1 MIIHNLENL
10 RKIKRI
16 DELEKTK
23 PISLGEPD
31 KVVSNKALGSKGS
44 FEDNNAHSIYF
55 YEIANDADQIQIS
68 NLSIYGVDHPPYE
81 VIAHDI
87 KNHQDRGEWIVCG
100 FCTFE
105 ENDETQCKVLSEGI
119 FTVDDFK
126 KHAELKS
133 GDKIEIEIN
142 VCRDFFKKHP
152 EKKLYFAI
160 SSNARPN
167 VTTTKF
173 ITEGQVYFDE
183 EPVAEAIHDGDKLC
197 ESRILCGKVVCNGKI
212 IDDGIFLWS
221 SPSKIVCSQNM
232 DYQSYRVVFYKSKL
246 KRHPG
251 ILIPRFFE
259 DPRNMLPARK
269 RILLEKLGRYEP
281 VGFFDLCVP
290 VYPKKDHRFD
300 SYVWAKNSHSSAKV
314 IEKDV
319 NLNKNEYC
327 SENLLKY
334 KSHHEYKNLFDGL
347 SLNEFYPDEESI
359 RDKSPKEVAR
369 EIVRNLLRMPKGRR
383 CISIDSSDV
392 LESLML
398 GPIHIADKLEYS
410 GSAEKNKRIRLE
422 QDYLYSMVYFGP
434 SDSSSESSLSGD
446 GYFYY
451 DAPIHIDAPKL
462 KLPDEY
468 EDIKTKYDK
477 LLRTLYCNPNVQNG
491 DSEKK
496 DISGCEAMRNLL
508 DKIFMEVSS
517 YGVNIDYVF
526 CDFEVMRNTAN
537 DMRIKH
543 RLPASGMEF
552 INNPAYDF
560 VISPDEDDMPLTKE
574 EKSASSNDQPA
585 DKEQKRW
592 NVWNALWASLKKR
605 KDKEIPGSYRDVF
618 NKLKK
623 RGFVIL
629 NSKFR
634 LKSVAISSANQYGYI
649 KMESYEE
656 RRNVNIWDQ
665 VALEYSAGLF
675 DEYMMAPIRKHSKKV
690 RCSLHA
696 VEEHKGYIHNS
707 DEFERYLGGS
717 VKLPPT
723 MCSAPRIYVSRSQ
736 DIRKRCMDNWIAL
749 PNDNSPFA
757 ALVGTVNNVRA
768 ARLSNLD
775 KQNQPIVAS
784 VHYWIWNICKTN
796 EVVAN
801 KISEIEKMK
810 KKVRDSSVETNN
822 QIKELEAK
830 KDNEPDK
837 TKKEEIDKQIN
848 ELKEQQKIRLKE
860 FNLTKAQFIEL
871 CNDDDVSKL
880 AKRCHEYYKE
890 LLIHSWLC
898 NPEIMYA
905 YLNYHDH
912 RAIHTLFDHFVFK
925 NKPNA
930 DMVFEK
936 ISEQEYYWETYRYI
950 QDIANEMKTT
960 IGNLVMRPIT
970 KTLASETD
978 PFILTGVRV
987 GKKNL
992 FRFTIHD
999 NFESEFR
1006 PIKKP
1011 IIFKP
1016 NPLDPIHFNPIPLK
1030 PIYLKPIH
1038 LRPNPLLFKPLHR
1051 ISRGKRHN
1059 FEFVINGKHIIFLN
1073 AQIIPDIQPKQLEK
1087 SIGFWIEMPV
1097 GRVPHIMTEADY
1109 YQKNPSIDIKI
1120 EPNLFEDEITKDI
1133 FVNKYGNSI
1142 PKTTLLK
1149 RPGIV
1154 SVFGEFARKQ
1164 KISTQVEFDNASETK
1179 KVLDVDISPSQLGL
1193 KAKNK
1198 YIFSRSFDLD
1208 TRGNGEIVQAPLLC
1222 DKQIVPAQMSVKL
1235 QSYFINGIANP
1246 QYRPSDI
1253 PIRDMHIYVG
1263 DSKYVSW
1270 YKSIIQGMNFRV
1282 DVFRESDGVNISRVN
1297 KYWNPS
1303 YANLPV
1309 DTSCD
1314 DFLRLRVSWLNATE
1328 HLQRC
1333 KVICAPRFEKT
1344 IRFPLKLFSRSYK
1357 IPAGSEKYKLYKIGR
1372 AGSFGSF
1379 LDVYIEQNGNRE
1391 LVYSIPINGR

>member
-1 MIIHNLENL
+1 MTSLNPELL

-16 DELEKTK
+16 DELDTIEETLSFIRK
-23 PISLGEPD
+23 IEH
-31 KVVSNKALGSKGS
+31 KAIGSAGTFYNNS
-44 FEDNNAHSIYF
+44 FQNIYF
-55 YEIANDADQIQIS
+55 YEVDKNAHQINVS
-68 NLSIYGVDHPPYE
+68 NLEIYTTGQTSGTE
-81 VIAHDI
+81 SSQEI
-87 KNHQDRGEWIVCG
+87 KNHPKRYEWKICA
-100 FCTFE
+100 FFTSDNINEDTCTF
-105 ENDETQCKVLSEGI
+105 LPEGT
-119 FTVDDFK
+119 FTV
-126 KHAELKS
+126 
-133 GDKIEIEIN
+133 GDYNDREKLGLDGPVALDVN
-142 VCRDFFKKHP
+142 QDFFEKNP
-152 EKKLYFAI
+152 EKKLYLAV
-160 SSNARPN
+160 SS
-167 VTTTKF
+167 VTDPLVTATKYL
-173 ITEGQVYFDE
+173 TEGQVYFVE
-183 EPVAEAIHDGDKLC
+183 EPVAEAIYNGDRLS
-197 ESRILCGKVVCNGKI
+197 ESRILCGRVVCNGET
-212 IDDGIFLWS
+212 IDDGVFLWS
-221 SPSKIVCSQNM
+221 SPSKIVCSQSM
-232 DYQSYRVVFYKSKL
+232 DYQSYRVVFYKPKL
-246 KRHPG
+246 KKRHEFPG
-251 ILIPRFFE
+251 SRFFE
-259 DPRNMLPARK
+259 DPRNLRPSRK
-269 RILLEKLGRYEP
+269 KLFLGKISQYKA
-281 VGFFDLCVP
+281 VGVFDLCVP

-300 SYVWAKNSHSSAKV
+300 TYVWAKNILSNERALEKN
-314 IEKDV
+314 INLEKDT
-319 NLNKNEYC
+319 YC
-327 SENLLKY
+327 YENLLKY
-334 KSHHEYKNLFDGL
+334 KSHHEYKNIFDGF
-347 SLNEFYPDEESI
+347 SLNELYPNIESI
-359 RDKSPKEVAR
+359 GSKSPKEVAR
-369 EIVRNLLRMPKGRR
+369 EIVRNLLRKPKGRR
-383 CISIDSSDV
+383 CISIDPSDV

-398 GPIHIADKLEYS
+398 GPIHIADKLEYKGTS
-410 GSAEKNKRIRLE
+410 EDKKRIRLE

-434 SDSSSESSLSGD
+434 SDSSSESLLSGE

-462 KLPDEY
+462 KLPNEY
-468 EDIKTKYDK
+468 KDIKTKYDN
-477 LLRTLYCNPNVQNG
+477 LLKALYCNPNVQNG

-508 DKIFMEVSS
+508 DKIFKEVSS

-543 RLPASGMEF
+543 RLPASDKLLM
-552 INNPAYDF
+552 NNPAYDS
-560 VISPDEDDMPLTKE
+560 IIPPDEDDIPLTDKATDKSE
-574 EKSASSNDQPA
+574 E
-585 DKEQKRW
+585 KRW

-605 KDKEIPGSYRDVF
+605 KDMEVPGSYRDIF
-618 NKLKK
+618 NKLKQ

-634 LKSVAISSANQYGYI
+634 LDSVAISNVDQYGYFYAQT
-649 KMESYEE
+649 YEE
-656 RRNVNIWDQ
+656 RRNINIWDQ

-675 DEYMMAPIRKHSKKV
+675 DEYMMAPIRMYSKKV

-736 DIRKRCMDNWIAL
+736 DIYKRCMDNWIAL
-749 PNDNSPFA
+749 PKDNSPFA

-768 ARLSNLD
+768 ARLSNLN
-775 KQNQPIVAS
+775 KHNQPIFAS
-784 VHYWIWNICKTN
+784 IHYWIWTLCKTHELLSN
-796 EVVAN
+796 DFTELQKLDE
-801 KISEIEKMK
+801 KIKEIEY
-810 KKVRDSSVETNN
+810 
-822 QIKELEAK
+822 QIKALE
-830 KDNEPDK
+830 N
-837 TKKEEIDKQIN
+837 KEQTDEVKQQID
-848 ELKEQQKIRLKE
+848 ELKEQSKTLLKE
-860 FNLTKAQFIEL
+860 FNSEKEKFIVL
-871 CNDDDVSKL
+871 CNSDDVSKL

-898 NPEIMYA
+898 DPEMMYA

-912 RAIHTLFDHFVFK
+912 SLRNTLFDHFVFR
-925 NKPNA
+925 NKSNA
-930 DMVFEK
+930 NTVFEK
-936 ISEQEYYWETYRYI
+936 ISEQEYCWETYRYI
-950 QDIANEMKTT
+950 QDIADEMKTA
-960 IGNLVMRPIT
+960 IGDLVMRPIT

-978 PFILTGVRV
+978 PFILSGVRI

-992 FRFTIHD
+992 FRLTIHD
-999 NFESEFR
+999 NFETVYRSIKR
-1006 PIKKP
+1006 PI
-1011 IIFKP
+1011 IHKP
-1016 NPLDPIHFNPIPLK
+1016 NPLEPIHFNPIPY
-1030 PIYLKPIH
+1030 IKPIH

-1051 ISRGKRHN
+1051 ISKGKRDN

-1073 AQIIPDIQPKQLEK
+1073 AQIIPDIQPKPLKE
-1087 SIGFWIEMPV
+1087 SIGFWIEMPA
-1097 GRVPHIMTEADY
+1097 GQVPHIMTEADY

-1120 EPNLFEDEITKDI
+1120 EKKLFEEAITKDI

-1208 TRGNGEIVQAPLLC
+1208 TRGNGEIVQAPLRC

-1391 LVYSIPINGR
+1391 LVYSIPINRR

>member
-1 MIIHNLENL
+1 MTSLNPELL

-16 DELEKTK
+16 DELDTIEETLSFIRK
-23 PISLGEPD
+23 IEH
-31 KVVSNKALGSKGS
+31 KAIGSAGTFYNNS
-44 FEDNNAHSIYF
+44 FQNIYF
-55 YEIANDADQIQIS
+55 YEVDKNAHQINVS
-68 NLSIYGVDHPPYE
+68 NLEIYTTGQTSGTVSSQE
-81 VIAHDI
+81 I
-87 KNHQDRGEWIVCG
+87 KNHPKRYEWKICA
-100 FCTFE
+100 FFTSDNINEDTCTF
-105 ENDETQCKVLSEGI
+105 LPEGT
-119 FTVDDFK
+119 FTV
-126 KHAELKS
+126 
-133 GDKIEIEIN
+133 GDYNDREKLGLDGPVALDVN
-142 VCRDFFKKHP
+142 QDFFEKNP
-152 EKKLYFAI
+152 EKKLYLAV
-160 SSNARPN
+160 SS
-167 VTTTKF
+167 VTDPLVTATKYL
-173 ITEGQVYFDE
+173 TEGQVYFVE
-183 EPVAEAIHDGDKLC
+183 EPVAEAIYNGDRLS
-197 ESRILCGKVVCNGKI
+197 ESRILCGRVVCDGET

-221 SPSKIVCSQNM
+221 SPSKIVCSQSM
-232 DYQSYRVVFYKSKL
+232 DYQSYRVVFYKPKL
-246 KRHPG
+246 KKRHEFPG
-251 ILIPRFFE
+251 SRFFE
-259 DPRNMLPARK
+259 DPRNLRPSRK
-269 RILLEKLGRYEP
+269 KIFLGKISQYKA
-281 VGFFDLCVP
+281 VGAFDLCVP

-300 SYVWAKNSHSSAKV
+300 TYVWAKNILSNERALEKN
-314 IEKDV
+314 INLEKDT
-319 NLNKNEYC
+319 YC
-327 SENLLKY
+327 YENLLKY
-334 KSHHEYKNLFDGL
+334 KSHHEYKNIFDGF
-347 SLNEFYPDEESI
+347 SLNELYPNIESI
-359 RDKSPKEVAR
+359 GSKSPKEIAR
-369 EIVRNLLRMPKGRR
+369 EIVRNLLRKPKGRR
-383 CISIDSSDV
+383 CISIDPSDV

-410 GSAEKNKRIRLE
+410 GSAEENKRIRLE

-543 RLPASGMEF
+543 RLPASDDLLM
-552 INNPAYDF
+552 NNPAYDS
-560 VISPDEDDMPLTKE
+560 IIPPDEDDIPLTDKATDKSE
-574 EKSASSNDQPA
+574 E
-585 DKEQKRW
+585 KRW

-605 KDKEIPGSYRDVF
+605 KDMEVSGSYRDIF
-618 NKLKK
+618 NKLKQ

-649 KMESYEE
+649 KRESYEE

-675 DEYMMAPIRKHSKKV
+675 DEYMMAPIRMYSKKV

-736 DIRKRCMDNWIAL
+736 DIYKRCMDNWIAL

-775 KQNQPIVAS
+775 KQNQPIFAS
-784 VHYWIWNICKTN
+784 IHYWIWTLCKTHELLSN
-796 EVVAN
+796 DFTELQKLDG
-801 KISEIEKMK
+801 KIKEIE
-810 KKVRDSSVETNN
+810 N
-822 QIKELEAK
+822 QIKALE
-830 KDNEPDK
+830 N
-837 TKKEEIDKQIN
+837 KEQTEEVKQQIN
-848 ELKEQQKIRLKE
+848 ELKEQSKTLLKD
-860 FNLTKAQFIEL
+860 FNSKKEKFIVL
-871 CNDDDVSKL
+871 CNSENVSKL

-898 NPEIMYA
+898 DPEMMYA

-912 RAIHTLFDHFVFK
+912 SLRNTLFDHFVFR
-925 NKPNA
+925 NKSNA
-930 DMVFEK
+930 NTVFEK
-936 ISEQEYYWETYRYI
+936 ISEQEYCWETYQYI
-950 QDIANEMKTT
+950 QDIADEMKTA
-960 IGNLVMRPIT
+960 IGDLVMRPIT

-978 PFILTGVRV
+978 PFILSGVRI

-992 FRFTIHD
+992 FRLTIHD
-999 NFESEFR
+999 NFESVYQSIKR
-1006 PIKKP
+1006 PI
-1011 IIFKP
+1011 IHKP
-1016 NPLDPIHFNPIPLK
+1016 NPLEAIHFKPIPY
-1030 PIYLKPIH
+1030 IKPIH

-1073 AQIIPDIQPKQLEK
+1073 AQIIPDIQPKPLKE
-1087 SIGFWIEMPV
+1087 SIGFWIEMPA
-1097 GRVPHIMTEADY
+1097 GQVPHIMTEADY

-1246 QYRPSDI
+1246 QYRPGDI

-1391 LVYSIPINGR
+1391 LVYSIPINRR